1 MNVQILGIAN
11 TLLFSQ
17 KAFAD
22 SLKLQYPLLSDTFLK
37 AAKAYGVVY
46 GSTSCVSAT
55 PGCDSQKIDY
65 PGFEG
70 RVAKRSFFLIDK
82 DGIVR
87 GKWIGEDLSVFSTE
101 VFLKAAREIAGKP
114 VEGAGEKKPAAM

>member
-1 MNVQILGIAN
+1 
-11 TLLFSQ
+11 
-17 KAFAD
+17 
-22 SLKLQYPLLSDTFLK
+22 LKLQYPLLSDAFLK
-37 AAKAYGVVY
+37 AAKSYGVVY

-82 DGIVR
+82 QGFVR
-87 GKWIGEDLSVFSTE
+87 GKWIGGDLTVFSSE
-101 VFLKAAREIAGKP
+101 VLLKAAREIAGRP
-114 VEGAGEKKPAAM
+114 VEDAREKMRRAM